1 VGDVVHLARDE
12 VVDGDDV
19 MALGEETVGK
29 MRAEK
34 ASATGDDGHGS
45 G

>member
-1 VGDVVHLARDE
+1 VGYVVHLARDE

-34 ASATGDDGHGS
+34 TSAAGDDGHGN